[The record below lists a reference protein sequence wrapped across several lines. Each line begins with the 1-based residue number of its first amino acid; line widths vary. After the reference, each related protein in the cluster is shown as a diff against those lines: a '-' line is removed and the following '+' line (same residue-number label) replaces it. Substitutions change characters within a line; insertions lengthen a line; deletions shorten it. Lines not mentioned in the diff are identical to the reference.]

1 MKTYH
6 FRGKTYEI
14 VEEELNKNGE
24 DPMRAQQILD
34 DFQFCE
40 EKSDYKTIENRI
52 LGGTTWG
59 WLKEI

>member
-1 MKTYH
+1 MMTYH

-14 VEEELNKNGE
+14 VEEELNKNGK
-24 DPMRAQQILD
+24 DPMRAECILR
-34 DFQFCE
+34 DFLFCE
-40 EKSDYKTIENRI
+40 EKGDYKTIENRI